1 MSGQSSGDEYQL
13 AAVMSDAAGDG
24 GVPQGALLSA
34 FAAGV
39 CRRDAARTA
48 MARAAITERLGEA
61 AMLDAAAV
69 IAAFNAYPRA
79 ADATGIPL
87 EAVKEEMTAD
97 MRAELDLEMFVYA
110 G

>member
-1 MSGQSSGDEYQL
+1 
-13 AAVMSDAAGDG
+13 MSDAAGDG
-24 GVPQGALLSA
+24 GVPQGGLLSA

-48 MARAAITERLGEA
+48 AARAAVVEALGEA
-61 AMLDAAAV
+61 AMVDAAAV
-69 IAAFNAYPRA
+69 IAAFNTYPRA

-87 EAVKEEMTAD
+87 EAAKEEMTAG
-97 MRAELDLEMFVYA
+97 MRRELDLETFNYA

>member
-1 MSGQSSGDEYQL
+1 M
-13 AAVMSDAAGDG
+13 A
-24 GVPQGALLSA
+24 
-34 FAAGV
+34 
-39 CRRDAARTA
+39 RDA
-48 MARAAITERLGEA
+48 IPERLGDP
-61 AMLDAAAV
+61 AMPHAPPV